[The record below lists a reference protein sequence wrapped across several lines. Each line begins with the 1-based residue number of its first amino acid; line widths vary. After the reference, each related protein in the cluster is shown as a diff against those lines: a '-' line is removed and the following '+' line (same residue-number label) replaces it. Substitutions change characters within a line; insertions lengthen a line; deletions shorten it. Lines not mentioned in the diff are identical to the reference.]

1 MSRIRKMFDGGADRR
16 AGKNMGESVKEYKP
30 DRKMKERQTEPWVK
44 REDQGVMLYS
54 KVPVRQ

>member
-1 MSRIRKMFDGGADRR
+1 MSRIRKKLNGGADRR
-16 AGKNMGESVKEYKP
+16 AGNMGESMKEYKS
-30 DRKMKERQTEPWVK
+30 DREMKERQTEPWVK

>member
-1 MSRIRKMFDGGADRR
+1 
-16 AGKNMGESVKEYKP
+16 MGEYESMKEYKS
-30 DRKMKERQTEPWVK
+30 DREMKERQTEPWVK